1 MKKMTNLVNEV
12 GGIIDSLSLSANEK
26 KQIRS
31 TIVDRLY
38 RYAAESE
45 KEQASIIRSEAQGN
59 WLQKSWR
66 PIVMLAFT
74 FIVVLG
80 AFVPIPMLEDSS
92 EFWSLLEIG
101 LGGYVIGR
109 SIEKVTGKIR
119 KI

>member
-1 MKKMTNLVNEV
+1 MKLAREV
-12 GGIIDSLSLSANEK
+12 AGIGYK
-26 KQIRS
+26 PVQIKFC
-31 TIVDRLY
+31 LH
-38 RYAAESE
+38 
-45 KEQASIIRSEAQGN
+45 

-74 FIVVLG
+74 FIVLLG
-80 AFVPIPMLEDSS
+80 AFIPIPLLENTS
-92 EFWSLLEIG
+92 EFWNLLEIG

>member
-1 MKKMTNLVNEV
+1 MKLFPKLVDDIGKLV
-12 GGIIDSLSLSANEK
+12 DTLTVSSTEK

-31 TIVDRLY
+31 QIVDTLY
-38 RYAAESE
+38 RYSSDLE
-45 KEQASIIRSEAQGN
+45 KEQASIIRNETQGN

-74 FIVVLG
+74 FIVLLG
-80 AFVPIPMLEDSS
+80 AFVKLPLLEDTSK
-92 EFWSLLEIG
+92 FWDLLEIG

-109 SIEKVTGKIR
+109 SVEKVTGKLR